1 MARDSWLHLKGLDS
15 TLEIASEERN
25 RTCLQDM
32 NFGPF
37 LADSIRPHAGLSLY
51 LSLGSFETTA
61 NWMFQIVGPHFF
73 CGAFSHVSAWRI
85 RHCDVTRHNE
95 PAQNGRNSWGWGN
108 SDVTFYLW
116 FAWSIAYGWQLE
128 FSPVRCIPAHVGS
141 PCIIGFNW
149 YKHVQ
154 KISHC
159 EATSPQNAVRSQ
171 CKLHWWLKHTVDGC
185 EILHQLIAI
194 ENYET
199 L

>member
-95 PAQNGRNSWGWGN
+95 PAQNGRNSWGWG
-108 SDVTFYLW
+108 
-116 FAWSIAYGWQLE
+116 E
-128 FSPVRCIPAHVGS
+128 FWCNFLSLVRLVDRI
-141 PCIIGFNW
+141 W
-149 YKHVQ
+149 L
-154 KISHC
+154 
-159 EATSPQNAVRSQ
+159 AVRIQSSSMYP
-171 CKLHWWLKHTVDGC
+171 CTCWKSLYHW
-185 EILHQLIAI
+185 I
-194 ENYET
+194 
-199 L
+199 